1 MHHSRKLL
9 CTLPQMQVTPATG
22 LPPVSNRRQSS
33 LGAGPPRSPSPTC
46 GSLPPTD
53 LPRVDHRRCP
63 RGTAHQT
70 SAATSARRSLPGPSR
85 HATSTLGADPP
96 PPPPVRPSC
105 AVVISHMLS
114 CWTCT
119 ALAILARQASPCSS
133 PHSGSCAR
141 AQLSG
146 ALTSLSLVRYAVCS
160 PPLLYGRHRC
170 SPLHRKSW
178 TPCGRSP
185 RDDPDSRNNVDN
197 DSRGRPYGR
206 LKNS

>member
-1 MHHSRKLL
+1 VWISAADRPSTCGPPPLPARHGPPDL
-9 CTLPQMQVTPATG
+9 CRHICTARPAWPLPACA
-22 LPPVSNRRQSS
+22 LPPRCCC
-33 LGAGPPRSPSPTC
+33 GA
-46 GSLPPTD
+46 
-53 LPRVDHRRCP
+53 
-63 RGTAHQT
+63 
-70 SAATSARRSLPGPSR
+70 
-85 HATSTLGADPP
+85 
-96 PPPPVRPSC
+96 VRPSC